1 MSYHPL
7 VVECYPA
14 RKKRGVY
21 EKALE
26 LTPTFYQKWCACA
39 VLTQCFLEIP
49 DVSSLLNPFFAI
61 GRTKTHDFFC
71 AGAYCS
77 CRNIGFK
84 KTLRMLDKRVAFLIK
99 KPGLTPALFCRSD
112 LPLK

>member
-61 GRTKTHDFFC
+61 GRTKTHDFFL
-71 AGAYCS
+71 
-77 CRNIGFK
+77 CRRLLQLQK
-84 KTLRMLDKRVAFLIK
+84 HWV
-99 KPGLTPALFCRSD
+99 
-112 LPLK
+112 